1 MEKRIVGL
9 LVLVTTYASGF
20 QEASNASSAPR
31 IIINLPDSISPE
43 SVWIR
48 YALYGPEG
56 NGGRISRGDMA
67 KDGSGNLEM
76 PALFGGVLAHEAKIV
91 VYAPGCQF
99 GVYDFDPISGSDIK
113 LPFHCEPLPRKT
125 IHGFLPPTEIPSN
138 TYLSEKKIDI
148 AGYLDDN
155 WACDFF
161 LQHRLG
167 SMVTEAGSCLGSDIP
182 LGRIG
187 EINPAY
193 GGIFEMTIPDFTR
206 DPVFGRFANQGK
218 FGVIKLALKEKKIRH
233 SLGTITANAA
243 PELGLNVQTKY
254 HDPVVFTRVH

>member
-9 LVLVTTYASGF
+9 LVLVTYASGF
-20 QEASNASSAPR
+20 QEISNAQNAPR

-56 NGGRISRGDMA
+56 SGGRISTGGMA
-67 KDGSGNLEM
+67 KDGSGHLEI
-76 PALFGGVLAHEAKIV
+76 PALFDGVAAQKAKIV

-99 GVYDFDPISGSDIK
+99 GIYDSDRISGSDIS
-113 LPFHCEPLPRKT
+113 LRFQCEPLPTKMV
-125 IHGFLPPTEIPSN
+125 HSFLAPTEIPSN
-138 TYLSEKKIDI
+138 TYLSEKKLDI
-148 AGYLDDN
+148 AGYLDGN

-167 SMVTEAGSCLGSDIP
+167 STVTEAGSCLGSDIP

-193 GGIFEMTIPDFTR
+193 GGTFDITIPDFTR
-206 DPVFGRFANQGK
+206 DPVFDRFANHGK
-218 FGVIKLALKEKKIRH
+218 FGVIELALKEKNIGH

-243 PELGLNVQTKY
+243 PELGLNIQTKY
-254 HDPVVFTRVH
+254 QDPVVFTRVH